1 MTRRHELDPIS
12 LTFGLLFTGLGLLF
26 LIGQADQALR
36 LKWVWPLLL
45 FAVGAAILLDVTR
58 GRDRTD
64 QETEPQPQPELE
76 PEPTLEPKPEP
87 DLEPKPEPDLEPEP
101 EPELEPGPMP
111 GPGPAERDP
120 DGPVDKREQ
129 LS

>member
-45 FAVGAAILLDVTR
+45 FAIGAAILLDVTR

-64 QETEPQPQPELE
+64 QETEPQPQPELD
-76 PEPTLEPKPEP
+76 PKPAPEP
-87 DLEPKPEPDLEPEP
+87 DRELDPEPDPDPEL
-101 EPELEPGPMP
+101 EPELEPEPMP
-111 GPGPAERDP
+111 GPGPGRARRDP
-120 DGPVDKREQ
+120 EGPVDNREQ
-129 LS
+129 PR

>member
-45 FAVGAAILLDVTR
+45 LAIGAAILVDVTR

-64 QETEPQPQPELE
+64 QELESPPQPEI
-76 PEPTLEPKPEP
+76 EP
-87 DLEPKPEPDLEPEP
+87 DTGPRPDPTPTERTPEDRVDLV
-101 EPELEPGPMP
+101 
-111 GPGPAERDP
+111 D
-120 DGPVDKREQ
+120 PVDNREQ
-129 LS
+129 RS

>member
-45 FAVGAAILLDVTR
+45 LAIGAAILLDVTR
-58 GRDRTD
+58 GRDRN
-64 QETEPQPQPELE
+64 QPQAEPEVEPQAD
-76 PEPTLEPKPEP
+76 PEPAPEP
-87 DLEPKPEPDLEPEP
+87 VPALAEPDPE
-101 EPELEPGPMP
+101 
-111 GPGPAERDP
+111 
-120 DGPVDKREQ
+120 GPVDNPERR
-129 LS
+129 S